1 MGLLGAYQ
9 EVRKGKNKSGIKEK
23 NENIA
28 KILEDNKVDIIELV
42 KHLGENLVQ
51 GSLVET
57 INKAYGDQIE
67 KTTITIAKSFLSK
80 DKIKELEE
88 NKEETKYKELDIK
101 KVKKYKT
108 IKKKQKNGKIVD
120 LKTNELE
127 LDENGNEIM
136 VDGQLFVSYWGK
148 PSITISQIK
157 SMLKNNGIEIQIKN
171 NEKGKNI
178 YFSLFLSDFFY
189 YGLLYYIQ

>member
-1 MGLLGAYQ
+1 MSLLGAYQ

-157 SMLKNNGIEIQIKN
+157 SMLKNNGIEI
-171 NEKGKNI
+171 
-178 YFSLFLSDFFY
+178 
-189 YGLLYYIQ
+189 